1 MLFTQP
7 VSNPEEALK
16 ALERKVIKLVEE
28 SALYVEANDLP
39 KVSAVHGVYIIYLR
53 TRLWPRRRRPE

>member
-1 MLFTQP
+1 MLFTP
-7 VSNPEEALK
+7 LVSNPEEALK

-39 KVSAVHGVYIIYLR
+39 KVSAVHGIIHLYLR